1 MNMNDQDLERL
12 LKSAGVRERPPA
24 DVERAVRER
33 VHGDWQAMLR
43 ENRVRRSR
51 RGALA
56 LAASLVA
63 AAFGLWIAST
73 QSVGPSA
80 AVGTLAVAVGEVR
93 ERSGWLSG
101 WRVMNGG
108 DVVVAGRTLET
119 GAAGRAAIALPGGM
133 SLRVDRDTRIALVD
147 AARLRLERGT
157 LYLDSGSGQARTA
170 QLLVETPTGSVR
182 HVGTQYELRVLDA
195 GVQLRVREGR
205 VEFRSP
211 TGLVEHGRSGE
222 QLVIFGD
229 GRVQR
234 GEAPRSGPTWDW
246 IADATPQMDLEG
258 MSLARFL
265 AWAGRELGYAVN
277 FAPAVSE
284 AELASVVVH
293 GSTAGLT
300 PAEAL
305 RAVFATTSFEAT
317 IVGDR
322 IVVDRR
328 EPI

>member
-1 MNMNDQDLERL
+1 MNDQDLERL
-12 LKSAGVRERPPA
+12 LKSVGPRELPPA
-24 DVERAVRER
+24 EVERAVRER
-33 VHGDWQAMLR
+33 LHGDWQALLR
-43 ENRVRRSR
+43 ENRQRRNR
-51 RGALA
+51 RGAFA
-56 LAASLVA
+56 LAAGLVA

-73 QSVGPSA
+73 QSAGPPA

-101 WRVMNGG
+101 WRMMGDG

-119 GAAGRAAIALPGGM
+119 GTDGRAAIALPGGM
-133 SLRVDRDTRIALVD
+133 SLRVDRDTRIAMVD
-147 AARLRLERGT
+147 SSRLRLERGA

-170 QLLVETPTGSVR
+170 QLRVETPTGTVR
-182 HVGTQYELRVLDA
+182 HVGTQYELRLLDA

-211 TGLVEHGRSGE
+211 TGLVEHGQSGE
-222 QLVIFGD
+222 QLVIFRD

-234 GEAPRSGPTWDW
+234 GEAPRAGPSWDW
-246 IADATPQMDLEG
+246 IADATPELDLEG
-258 MSLARFL
+258 MSLTRFL
-265 AWAGRELGYAVN
+265 AWAGRELGFAVT
-277 FAPAVSE
+277 FAPAISE
-284 AELASVVVH
+284 AELASVIVH
-293 GSTAGLT
+293 GSTSGLT

-305 RAVFATTSFEAT
+305 RAVFTTTSFEAT

>member
-1 MNMNDQDLERL
+1 MNDQDLERL
-12 LKSAGVRERPPA
+12 LKTAGRREAPPA
-24 DVERAVRER
+24 EVERAVRER
-33 VHGDWQAMLR
+33 LHADWQAMLR
-43 ENRVRRSR
+43 ENRERRNR
-51 RGALA
+51 RGGFA

-80 AVGTLAVAVGEVR
+80 AMGTLAVAVGEVR
-93 ERSGWLSG
+93 ERSGWFSG
-101 WRVMNGG
+101 WRVMGGG
-108 DVVVAGRTLET
+108 DVLVAGRTLET
-119 GAAGRAAIALPGGM
+119 GADGRAAIMLPGGM

-147 AARLRLERGT
+147 SSRLRLERGT
-157 LYLDSGSGQARTA
+157 LYLDSGSGQVRTA
-170 QLLVETPTGSVR
+170 QLLVETPAGSVR
-182 HVGTQYELRVLDA
+182 HVGTQYELRLLDA

-211 TGLVEHGRSGE
+211 TGLVEHGQTGE

-234 GEAPRSGPTWDW
+234 GEAPRAGPSWDW
-246 IADATPQMDLEG
+246 IADTTPELDLEG

-265 AWAGRELGYAVN
+265 AWAGREMGFSVT
-277 FAPAVSE
+277 FAPAISE
-284 AELASVVVH
+284 AELASVIVH

-300 PAEAL
+300 PTEAL

-317 IVGDR
+317 IIGER

>member
-1 MNMNDQDLERL
+1 MNDQDLERL
-12 LKSAGVRERPPA
+12 LKSVGPRELPPA
-24 DVERAVRER
+24 DVERAVREQL
-33 VHGDWQAMLR
+33 HDDWQAMLR
-43 ENRVRRSR
+43 ENRQRRNR
-51 RGALA
+51 RGAFA

-63 AAFGLWIAST
+63 ATFGLWIAST

-101 WRVMNGG
+101 WRVMGDG

-119 GAAGRAAIALPGGM
+119 GTDGRAAIALPGGM

-147 AARLRLERGT
+147 SSRLRLERGT

-170 QLLVETPTGSVR
+170 QLRVETPTGTVR
-182 HVGTQYELRVLDA
+182 HLGTQYELRLLDS

-211 TGLVEHGRSGE
+211 TGLVEHGQSGE
-222 QLVIFGD
+222 QLVIFRD

-234 GEAPRSGPTWDW
+234 GEAPRAGPSWDW
-246 IADATPQMDLEG
+246 IADATPELDLEG
-258 MSLARFL
+258 MSLTRFL
-265 AWAGRELGYAVN
+265 AWAGRELGFAVT
-277 FAPAVSE
+277 FAPAISE
-284 AELASVVVH
+284 AELASVIVH
-293 GSTAGLT
+293 GSTSGLT
-300 PAEAL
+300 PTEAL

>member
-1 MNMNDQDLERL
+1 MNDQDLERL
-12 LKSAGVRERPPA
+12 LKSAGRREVPPA
-24 DVERAVRER
+24 EVERDVRKR
-33 VHGDWQAMLR
+33 LHGDWQAMLR
-43 ENRVRRSR
+43 ENRQRRNR

-73 QSVGPSA
+73 QSVVPSP

-93 ERSGWLSG
+93 ERSGWFSG
-101 WRVMNGG
+101 WRVMGGG
-108 DVVVAGRTLET
+108 DAVVAGRTLET
-119 GAAGRAAIALPGGM
+119 GADGRAAIALPGGM

-147 AARLRLERGT
+147 SSRLRLERGT
-157 LYLDSGSGQARTA
+157 LYLDSGSGQARRA
-170 QLLVETPTGSVR
+170 QLLVETPAGSVR
-182 HVGTQYELRVLDA
+182 HVGTQYEVRLLDTGVL
-195 GVQLRVREGR
+195 LRVREGR

-211 TGLVEHGRSGE
+211 TGRVEQGRSGE
-222 QLVIFGD
+222 QLVILGD

-234 GEAPRSGPTWDW
+234 GEAPRSGPSWDW
-246 IADATPQMDLEG
+246 ISDATPELDLEG

-265 AWAGRELGYAVN
+265 AWAGRELGYAVT
-277 FAPAVSE
+277 FAPAISE
-284 AELASVVVH
+284 VELASVIVH

-300 PAEAL
+300 PTEAL

-317 IVGDR
+317 VVGDR

>member
-1 MNMNDQDLERL
+1 MNDQDLERL
-12 LKSAGVRERPPA
+12 LKSVGPRELPPA
-24 DVERAVRER
+24 EVERAVRAR
-33 VHGDWQAMLR
+33 VHSDWQAMLR
-43 ENRVRRSR
+43 ENRQRRSR
-51 RGALA
+51 RGAFA
-56 LAASLVA
+56 LAASVVA

-80 AVGTLAVAVGEVR
+80 AVGTLAVATGEVR
-93 ERSGWLSG
+93 ERSGRFSG
-101 WRVMNGG
+101 WRVMGDG

-119 GAAGRAAIALPGGM
+119 GADGRAAIALPGGM

-147 AARLRLERGT
+147 SSRMRLERGT
-157 LYLDSGSGQARTA
+157 LYLDSGSGQVRTA
-170 QLLVETPTGSVR
+170 QLLVETPSGSVR
-182 HVGTQYELRVLDA
+182 HVGTQYELRLLDA

-211 TGLVEHGRSGE
+211 SGLVEHGQTGE

-234 GEAPRSGPTWDW
+234 GEAPRSGPSWDW
-246 IADATPQMDLEG
+246 VADATPAMDLEG

-265 AWAGRELGYAVN
+265 AWAGRELGVAVS
-277 FAPAVSE
+277 FAPAISE
-284 AELASVVVH
+284 GELASVIVH

-300 PAEAL
+300 PTEAL

-317 IVGDR
+317 LVGDQ

>member
-1 MNMNDQDLERL
+1 
-12 LKSAGVRERPPA
+12 
-24 DVERAVRER
+24 
-33 VHGDWQAMLR
+33 MLR
-43 ENRVRRSR
+43 ENRQRRNR
-51 RGALA
+51 RGAFA

-63 AAFGLWIAST
+63 ATFGLWIAST
-73 QSVGPSA
+73 QSAGPPA

-101 WRVMNGG
+101 WRVMGDG

-119 GAAGRAAIALPGGM
+119 GTDGRAAIALPGGM

-147 AARLRLERGT
+147 SSRLRLERGT

-170 QLLVETPTGSVR
+170 QLRVETPTGTVR
-182 HVGTQYELRVLDA
+182 HVGTQYELRLLDS

-211 TGLVEHGRSGE
+211 TGLVEHGQSGE
-222 QLVIFGD
+222 QLVIFRD

-234 GEAPRSGPTWDW
+234 GEAPRAGPSWDW
-246 IADATPQMDLEG
+246 IADATPELDLEG
-258 MSLARFL
+258 MSLTRFL
-265 AWAGRELGYAVN
+265 AWAGRELGFAVT
-277 FAPAVSE
+277 FAPAISE
-284 AELASVVVH
+284 AELASVIVH
-293 GSTAGLT
+293 GSTSGLT